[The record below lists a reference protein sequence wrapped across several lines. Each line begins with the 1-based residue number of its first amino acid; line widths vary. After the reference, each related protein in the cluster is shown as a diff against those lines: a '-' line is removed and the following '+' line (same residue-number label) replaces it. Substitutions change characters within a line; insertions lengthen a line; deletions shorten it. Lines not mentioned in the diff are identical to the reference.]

1 MATESLNPLVNSQKQ
16 LKSACDLLGVEPI
29 VYELLKEPQRVIEV
43 SIPVKMDNGE
53 VKVFKGWR
61 SAHSSAIGPSKG
73 GIRFHPDVC
82 LDEVKALS
90 LWMTFKCGV
99 VGIPYGGG
107 KGGVSCNVNEL
118 SQRELEQIARG
129 YIRGIYKYLGEKIDI
144 PAPDSGTNGQIMSWM
159 TDEYIK
165 CNGDKMEIG
174 FITGKPL
181 GFGGSKGRN
190 EATGFGVAVIARE
203 MAAKMGIDMKKAT
216 VAVQGFGNVGRY
228 TVKNVERQGAKVI
241 AVAEFDPKQKKTYAI
256 VKEDGID
263 FAALDKY
270 QVENKTL
277 IGFPGSKEIT
287 LEDFW
292 KLQVDILI
300 PAALE
305 NAIKE
310 QEVGLINAKLI
321 CEAANGPITPEAA
334 AKLIDR
340 GIEIAPDILANSGG
354 VLVSY
359 FEWVQNLYGYYWSE
373 KEVEEKQEI
382 EMVKAFNNIW
392 ETKQTYKAP
401 TMRDAAFAYSV
412 KKVAEAMKLRG
423 WY

>member
-16 LKSACDLLGVEPI
+16 LKSACDLLEIEPI
-29 VYELLKEPQRVIEV
+29 VYELLKEPQRVIEIT
-43 SIPVKMDNGE
+43 IPVKMDNGE

-107 KGGVSCNVNEL
+107 KGGVSCNINEL
-118 SQRELEQIARG
+118 SQRELEQISRG
-129 YIRGIYKYLGEKIDI
+129 YIRGVYKYLGEKIDI
-144 PAPDSGTNGQIMSWM
+144 PAPDSGTNGQIMAWM

-256 VKEDGID
+256 VKEDGIN
-263 FAALDKY
+263 FAELDKY

-310 QEVGLINAKLI
+310 QEVELINAKLI

-334 AKLIDR
+334 AKLIAK
-340 GIEIAPDILANSGG
+340 GIEIAPDILANSGR

-359 FEWVQNLYGYYWSE
+359 FE
-373 KEVEEKQEI
+373 
-382 EMVKAFNNIW
+382 
-392 ETKQTYKAP
+392 
-401 TMRDAAFAYSV
+401 
-412 KKVAEAMKLRG
+412 
-423 WY
+423 